1 MDLLYGHFL
10 LDLIKTGAR
19 RMNTSLRQ
27 ISQLCWKIVNELRE
41 ANKMLAHD
49 MPVEFSK
56 VYEIADEIED
66 WLIMENEE

>member
-1 MDLLYGHFL
+1 
-10 LDLIKTGAR
+10 
-19 RMNTSLRQ
+19 MNTTKERLRQ

-41 ANKMLAHD
+41 ANKMLVDD
-49 MPVEFSK
+49 MPEEFSK

>member
-1 MDLLYGHFL
+1 
-10 LDLIKTGAR
+10 
-19 RMNTSLRQ
+19 MNTTKERLRQ
-27 ISQLCWKIVNELRE
+27 ISQLCWKVVNELRE